1 MKRKIAIILVI
12 FVLLLTFFF
21 DFSSHFTRVSAGKA
35 EPVPY
40 LMLKWGSGEN
50 EVGLS
55 GPYENF
61 WYFGPATFDV
71 DKEGNV
77 YIVDQLNKRILKV
90 NKKGEVLENVNIDK
104 LFHYEE
110 KYPGSFPGSSSM
122 PHAANLLPINL
133 IVTNKVMFLL
143 HCYRGG
149 CKNEERGNL
158 NSIYVSIIKDDDIK
172 MLDAK
177 ELLGHPIG
185 MYMDRLVNNK
195 VVLTPSIPPEDES
208 VWKGPKA
215 VIVDDEGRTQI
226 VKELKNE
233 SFDGITPGVE
243 LLFNRYKD
251 TWLYE
256 NARIEVKDPETG
268 RTMFLSQ
275 PLENGG
281 PIDSLGIS
289 FNSRKIVM
297 LYQTIDSWI
306 EETKTVTTHIAAFN
320 LHPKTEE
327 NYTMVKGEEDRENIL
342 PPPFYYK
349 EDFVLGEDGYYY
361 HILYMKD
368 GLLFSRFEPEV
379 STTTYQY
386 RFIKFTKSFGEN

>member
-1 MKRKIAIILVI
+1 MKRKIAIILII

-71 DKEGNV
+71 DKEGNI
-77 YIVDQLNKRILKV
+77 YIVDQLNKRILKI
-90 NKKGEVLENVNIDK
+90 NKKGEVLENVNIEQL
-104 LFHYEE
+104 LFGED
-110 KYPGSFPGSSSM
+110 PI
-122 PHAANLLPINL
+122 NLLPVKL
-133 IVTNKVMFLL
+133 IVTDKCMFLKY
-143 HCYRGG
+143 HYRGG
-149 CKNEERGNL
+149 VPILHPGAYR
-158 NSIYVSIIKDDDIK
+158 ISIIKDDSIK
-172 MLDAK
+172 TLNGS
-177 ELLGHPIG
+177 ELLEGPIDVL
-185 MYMDRLVNNK
+185 MNRLVNNK
-195 VVLTPSIPPEDES
+195 IVLTPSIPPEDEPE
-208 VWKGPKA
+208 WKGPKA
-215 VIVDDEGRTQI
+215 VVVDDEGRTQI

-233 SFDGITPGVE
+233 SFDGITPGVK

-275 PLENGG
+275 PLENGA
-281 PIDSLGIS
+281 PIDSLGIR

-297 LYQTIDSWI
+297 LYQTTDSWN
-306 EETKTVTTHIAAFN
+306 EEIKTVTTHIAIFN

-327 NYTMVKGEEDRENIL
+327 NYTMVIGEEDRENIL

-386 RFIKFTKSFGEN
+386 RFIKFMKSFGKN

>member
-1 MKRKIAIILVI
+1 MKRKIAIILII

-71 DKEGNV
+71 DKEGNI
-77 YIVDQLNKRILKV
+77 YIVDQLNKRILKI
-90 NKKGEVLENVNIDK
+90 NKKGEVLENVNIEQL
-104 LFHYEE
+104 LFGED
-110 KYPGSFPGSSSM
+110 PI
-122 PHAANLLPINL
+122 NLLPVKL
-133 IVTNKVMFLL
+133 IVTDKCMFLKY
-143 HCYRGG
+143 HYRGG
-149 CKNEERGNL
+149 VPILHPGAYR
-158 NSIYVSIIKDDDIK
+158 ISIIKDDSIK
-172 MLDAK
+172 TLNGS
-177 ELLGHPIG
+177 ELLEGPIDVL
-185 MYMDRLVNNK
+185 MNRLVNNK
-195 VVLTPSIPPEDES
+195 IVLTPSIPPEDEPI
-208 VWKGPKA
+208 WKGPKA
-215 VIVDDEGRTQI
+215 VVVDDEGRTQI

-233 SFDGITPGVE
+233 SFDGITPGVK

-275 PLENGG
+275 PLENGA
-281 PIDSLGIS
+281 PIDSLGIR

-297 LYQTIDSWI
+297 LYQTTDSWN
-306 EETKTVTTHIAAFN
+306 EEIKTVTTHIAIFN

-327 NYTMVKGEEDRENIL
+327 NYTMVIGEEDRENIL

-386 RFIKFTKSFGEN
+386 RFIKFMKSFGKN

>member
-1 MKRKIAIILVI
+1 MKRKIAIILII

-71 DKEGNV
+71 DKEGNI
-77 YIVDQLNKRILKV
+77 YIVDQLNKRILKI
-90 NKKGEVLENVNIDK
+90 NKKGEVLENVNIEQL
-104 LFHYEE
+104 LFGED
-110 KYPGSFPGSSSM
+110 PI
-122 PHAANLLPINL
+122 NLLPVKL
-133 IVTNKVMFLL
+133 IVTDKCMFLKY
-143 HCYRGG
+143 HYRGG
-149 CKNEERGNL
+149 VPILHPGAYR
-158 NSIYVSIIKDDDIK
+158 ISIIKDDSIK
-172 MLDAK
+172 TLNGS
-177 ELLGHPIG
+177 ELLEGPIDVL
-185 MYMDRLVNNK
+185 MDRLVNNK
-195 VVLTPSIPPEDES
+195 IVLTPSIPPEDEPE
-208 VWKGPKA
+208 WKGPKA
-215 VIVDDEGRTQI
+215 VVVDDEGRTQI

-233 SFDGITPGVE
+233 SFDGITPGVN

-275 PLENGG
+275 PLENGA
-281 PIDSLGIS
+281 PIDSLGIR

-297 LYQTIDSWI
+297 LYQTTDSWN
-306 EETKTVTTHIAAFN
+306 EEIKTVTTHIAIFN

-327 NYTMVKGEEDRENIL
+327 NYTMVIGEEDRENIL

-361 HILYMKD
+361 EMFYIKD

-386 RFIKFTKSFGEN
+386 RFIKFMKSFGKN

>member
-1 MKRKIAIILVI
+1 MRSENQMKRKIAIILII

-21 DFSSHFTRVSAGKA
+21 DFSTHFTRVSAGKA

-71 DKEGNV
+71 DKEGNI
-77 YIVDQLNKRILKV
+77 YIVDQLNKRILKI
-90 NKKGEVLENVNIDK
+90 NKKGEVLENVNIEQL
-104 LFHYEE
+104 LFGED
-110 KYPGSFPGSSSM
+110 PI
-122 PHAANLLPINL
+122 NLLPVKL
-133 IVTNKVMFLL
+133 IVTDKCMFLKY
-143 HCYRGG
+143 HYRGG
-149 CKNEERGNL
+149 VPILHPGAYR
-158 NSIYVSIIKDDDIK
+158 ISIIKDDSIK
-172 MLDAK
+172 TLNGS
-177 ELLGHPIG
+177 ELLEGPIDVL
-185 MYMDRLVNNK
+185 MNRLVNNK
-195 VVLTPSIPPEDES
+195 IVLTPSIPPEDEPE
-208 VWKGPKA
+208 WKGPKA
-215 VIVDDEGRTQI
+215 VVVDDEGRTQT

-233 SFDGITPGVE
+233 SFDGITPGVK

-275 PLENGG
+275 PLENGA
-281 PIDSLGIS
+281 PIDSLGIR

-297 LYQTIDSWI
+297 LYQTTDSWN
-306 EETKTVTTHIAAFN
+306 EEIKTVTTHIAIFN

-327 NYTMVKGEEDRENIL
+327 NYTMVIGEEDRENIL

-361 HILYMKD
+361 EMFYIKD

-386 RFIKFTKSFGEN
+386 RFIKFMKSFGKN

>member
-1 MKRKIAIILVI
+1 MKRKIAIILII

-71 DKEGNV
+71 DKEGNI
-77 YIVDQLNKRILKV
+77 YIVDQLNKRILKI
-90 NKKGEVLENVNIDK
+90 NKKGEVLENVNIEQL
-104 LFHYEE
+104 LFGED
-110 KYPGSFPGSSSM
+110 PI
-122 PHAANLLPINL
+122 NLLPVKL
-133 IVTNKVMFLL
+133 IVTDKCMFLKY
-143 HCYRGG
+143 HYRGG
-149 CKNEERGNL
+149 VPILHPGAYR
-158 NSIYVSIIKDDDIK
+158 ISIIKDDSIK
-172 MLDAK
+172 TLNGS
-177 ELLGHPIG
+177 ELLEGPIDVL
-185 MYMDRLVNNK
+185 MNRLVNNK
-195 VVLTPSIPPEDES
+195 IVLTPSIPPEDEPE
-208 VWKGPKA
+208 WKGPKA
-215 VIVDDEGRTQI
+215 VVIDDEGRTQT

-233 SFDGITPGVE
+233 SFDGITPGVN

-275 PLENGG
+275 PLENGA
-281 PIDSLGIS
+281 PIDSLGIR
-289 FNSRKIVM
+289 FNGKKVVM
-297 LYQTIDSWI
+297 LYQTTDSWN
-306 EETKTVTTHIAAFN
+306 EEIQTVTTHIAVFN
-320 LHPKTEE
+320 LHPKTED
-327 NYTMVKGEEDRENIL
+327 NYAMVIGKEDRENIL

-361 HILYMKD
+361 EMFYIKD

-386 RFIKFTKSFGEN
+386 RFIKFMKSFGKN

>member
-1 MKRKIAIILVI
+1 MKRKIAIILII

-21 DFSSHFTRVSAGKA
+21 DFSTHFTRVSAGKA

-71 DKEGNV
+71 DKEGNI
-77 YIVDQLNKRILKV
+77 YIVDQLNKRILKI
-90 NKKGEVLENVNIDK
+90 NKKGEVLENVNIEQL
-104 LFHYEE
+104 LFGED
-110 KYPGSFPGSSSM
+110 PI
-122 PHAANLLPINL
+122 NLLPVKL
-133 IVTNKVMFLL
+133 IVTDKCMFLKY
-143 HCYRGG
+143 HYRGG
-149 CKNEERGNL
+149 VPILHPGAYR
-158 NSIYVSIIKDDDIK
+158 ISIIKDDSIK
-172 MLDAK
+172 TLNGS
-177 ELLGHPIG
+177 ELLEGPIDVL
-185 MYMDRLVNNK
+185 MNRLVNNK
-195 VVLTPSIPPEDES
+195 IVLTPSIPPEDEPE
-208 VWKGPKA
+208 WKGPKA
-215 VIVDDEGRTQI
+215 VVIDDEGRTQT

-233 SFDGITPGVE
+233 SFDGITPGVK

-275 PLENGG
+275 PLENGA
-281 PIDSLGIS
+281 PIDSLGIR
-289 FNSRKIVM
+289 FNGKKVVM
-297 LYQTIDSWI
+297 LYQTTDSWN
-306 EETKTVTTHIAAFN
+306 EEIQTVTTHIAVFN

-327 NYTMVKGEEDRENIL
+327 NYTMVIGEEDRENIL

-386 RFIKFTKSFGEN
+386 RFIKFMKSFGKN

>member
-1 MKRKIAIILVI
+1 MKRKIAIILII

-71 DKEGNV
+71 DKEGNI
-77 YIVDQLNKRILKV
+77 YIVDQLNKRILKI
-90 NKKGEVLENVNIDK
+90 NKKGEVLENVNIEQL
-104 LFHYEE
+104 LFGED
-110 KYPGSFPGSSSM
+110 PI
-122 PHAANLLPINL
+122 NLLPVKL
-133 IVTNKVMFLL
+133 IVTDKCMFLKY
-143 HCYRGG
+143 HYRGG
-149 CKNEERGNL
+149 VPILHPGAYR
-158 NSIYVSIIKDDDIK
+158 ISIIKDDSIK
-172 MLDAK
+172 TLNGS
-177 ELLGHPIG
+177 ELLEGPIDVL
-185 MYMDRLVNNK
+185 MNRLVNNK
-195 VVLTPSIPPEDES
+195 IVLTPSIPPEDEPE
-208 VWKGPKA
+208 WKGPKA
-215 VIVDDEGRTQI
+215 VVVDDEGRTQI

-233 SFDGITPGVE
+233 SFDGITPGVK

-275 PLENGG
+275 PLENGA
-281 PIDSLGIS
+281 PIDSLGIR

-297 LYQTIDSWI
+297 LYQTTDSWN
-306 EETKTVTTHIAAFN
+306 EEIKTVTTHIAIFN

-327 NYTMVKGEEDRENIL
+327 NYTMVIGEEDRENIL

-379 STTTYQY
+379 STTRYQY
-386 RFIKFTKSFGEN
+386 RFIKFTKSFGKN

>member
-1 MKRKIAIILVI
+1 MKRKIAIILII

-71 DKEGNV
+71 DKEGNI
-77 YIVDQLNKRILKV
+77 YIVDQLNKRILKI
-90 NKKGEVLENVNIDK
+90 NKKGEVLENVNIEQL
-104 LFHYEE
+104 LFGED
-110 KYPGSFPGSSSM
+110 PI
-122 PHAANLLPINL
+122 NLLPVKL
-133 IVTNKVMFLL
+133 IVTDKCMFLKY
-143 HCYRGG
+143 HYRGG
-149 CKNEERGNL
+149 VPILHPGAYR
-158 NSIYVSIIKDDDIK
+158 ISIIKDDSIK
-172 MLDAK
+172 TLNGS
-177 ELLGHPIG
+177 ELLEGPIDVL
-185 MYMDRLVNNK
+185 MDRLVNNK
-195 VVLTPSIPPEDES
+195 IVLTPSIPPEDEPE
-208 VWKGPKA
+208 WKGPKA
-215 VIVDDEGRTQI
+215 VVVDDEGRTQT

-233 SFDGITPGVE
+233 SFDGITPGVK

-275 PLENGG
+275 PLENGA
-281 PIDSLGIS
+281 PIDSLGIR
-289 FNSRKIVM
+289 FNGKKVVM
-297 LYQTIDSWI
+297 LYQTTDSWN
-306 EETKTVTTHIAAFN
+306 EEIQTVTTHIAIFN
-320 LHPKTEE
+320 LHPKTED
-327 NYTMVKGEEDRENIL
+327 NYAMVIGKEDRENIL

-361 HILYMKD
+361 EMFYIKD

-386 RFIKFTKSFGEN
+386 RFIKFMKSFGKN

>member
-1 MKRKIAIILVI
+1 MKRKIAIILII

-71 DKEGNV
+71 DKEGNI
-77 YIVDQLNKRILKV
+77 YIVDQLNKRILKI
-90 NKKGEVLENVNIDK
+90 NKKGEVLENVNIEQL
-104 LFHYEE
+104 LFGED
-110 KYPGSFPGSSSM
+110 PI
-122 PHAANLLPINL
+122 NLLPVKL
-133 IVTNKVMFLL
+133 IVTDKCMFLKY
-143 HCYRGG
+143 HYRGG
-149 CKNEERGNL
+149 VPILHPGAYR
-158 NSIYVSIIKDDDIK
+158 ISIIKDDSIK
-172 MLDAK
+172 TLNGS
-177 ELLGHPIG
+177 ELLEGPIDVL
-185 MYMDRLVNNK
+185 MNRLVNNK
-195 VVLTPSIPPEDES
+195 IVLTPSIPPEDEPE
-208 VWKGPKA
+208 WKGPKA
-215 VIVDDEGRTQI
+215 VVVDDEGRTQI

-233 SFDGITPGVE
+233 SFDGITPGVK

-275 PLENGG
+275 PLENGA
-281 PIDSLGIS
+281 PIDSLGIR

-297 LYQTIDSWI
+297 LYQTTDSWN
-306 EETKTVTTHIAAFN
+306 EEIKTVTTHIAIFN

-327 NYTMVKGEEDRENIL
+327 NYTMVIGEEDRENIL

-386 RFIKFTKSFGEN
+386 RFIKFTKSFGKN

>member
-1 MKRKIAIILVI
+1 MKRKIAIILII

-21 DFSSHFTRVSAGKA
+21 DFSTHFTRVSAGKA

-40 LMLKWGSGEN
+40 LMLKWGSREN

-55 GPYENF
+55 EQYENF

-71 DKEGNV
+71 DKEGNI
-77 YIVDQLNKRILKV
+77 YIVDQLNKRILKI
-90 NKKGEVLENVNIDK
+90 NKKGEVLENVNIEQL
-104 LFHYEE
+104 LFGED
-110 KYPGSFPGSSSM
+110 PI
-122 PHAANLLPINL
+122 NLLPVKL
-133 IVTNKVMFLL
+133 IVTDKCMFLKY
-143 HCYRGG
+143 HYRGG
-149 CKNEERGNL
+149 VPILHPGAYR
-158 NSIYVSIIKDDDIK
+158 ISIIEDDSIK
-172 MLDAK
+172 TLNGS
-177 ELLGHPIG
+177 ELLEGPIDVL
-185 MYMDRLVNNK
+185 MNRLVNNK
-195 VVLTPSIPPEDES
+195 IVLTPSIPPEDEPE
-208 VWKGPKA
+208 WKGPKA
-215 VIVDDEGRTQI
+215 VVVDDEGRTQT

-233 SFDGITPGVE
+233 SFDGITPGVK

-275 PLENGG
+275 PLENGA
-281 PIDSLGIS
+281 PIDSLGIR

-297 LYQTIDSWI
+297 LYQTTDSWN
-306 EETKTVTTHIAAFN
+306 EEIKTVTTHIAVFN

-327 NYTMVKGEEDRENIL
+327 NYTMVIGEEDRENIL

-361 HILYMKD
+361 EMFYIKD

-386 RFIKFTKSFGEN
+386 RFIKFMKSFGKN

>member
-21 DFSSHFTRVSAGKA
+21 DFSTHFTRVSAGKA

-40 LMLKWGSGEN
+40 LMLKWGSREN

-55 GPYENF
+55 EQYENF

-71 DKEGNV
+71 DKEGNI

-90 NKKGEVLENVNIDK
+90 NKKGEVLKNVNIDK
-104 LFHYEE
+104 LLFG
-110 KYPGSFPGSSSM
+110 KDPI
-122 PHAANLLPINL
+122 NLLPVKL
-133 IVTNKVMFLL
+133 IVTDKCMFLKY
-143 HCYRGG
+143 HYRLSVPIPDPGAHYI
-149 CKNEERGNL
+149 CIIEDDSIKTL
-158 NSIYVSIIKDDDIK
+158 NGS
-172 MLDAK
+172 
-177 ELLGHPIG
+177 ELLGHPIDVL
-185 MYMDRLVNNK
+185 MDRLVNNK
-195 VVLTPSIPPEDES
+195 IVLTPSIPPEDEPI
-208 VWKGPKA
+208 WKGPKA
-215 VIVDDEGRTQI
+215 VVIDDEGRTQT

-233 SFDGITPGVE
+233 SFDGITPGVN

-275 PLENGG
+275 PLENGA
-281 PIDSLGIS
+281 PIDSLGIR
-289 FNSRKIVM
+289 FNGKKVVM
-297 LYQTIDSWI
+297 LYQTTDSWN
-306 EETKTVTTHIAAFN
+306 EEIQTVTTHIAVFN
-320 LHPKTEE
+320 LHPKTED
-327 NYTMVKGEEDRENIL
+327 NYAMVIGKEDRENIL

-361 HILYMKD
+361 EMFYIKD

-386 RFIKFTKSFGEN
+386 RFIKFMKSFGKN

>member
-1 MKRKIAIILVI
+1 MKRKIAIILII

-71 DKEGNV
+71 DKEGNI
-77 YIVDQLNKRILKV
+77 YIVDQLNKRILKI
-90 NKKGEVLENVNIDK
+90 NKKGEVLENVNIEQL
-104 LFHYEE
+104 LFGED
-110 KYPGSFPGSSSM
+110 PI
-122 PHAANLLPINL
+122 NLLPVKL
-133 IVTNKVMFLL
+133 IVTDKCMFLKY
-143 HCYRGG
+143 HYRGG
-149 CKNEERGNL
+149 VPILHPGAYR
-158 NSIYVSIIKDDDIK
+158 ISIIKDDSIK
-172 MLDAK
+172 TLNGS
-177 ELLGHPIG
+177 ELLEGPIDVL
-185 MYMDRLVNNK
+185 MNRLVNNK
-195 VVLTPSIPPEDES
+195 IVLTPSIPPEDEPE
-208 VWKGPKA
+208 WKGPKA
-215 VIVDDEGRTQI
+215 VVVDDEGRTQI

-233 SFDGITPGVE
+233 SFDGITPGVK

-275 PLENGG
+275 PLENGA
-281 PIDSLGIS
+281 PIDSLGIR

-297 LYQTIDSWI
+297 LYQTTDSWN
-306 EETKTVTTHIAAFN
+306 EEIKTVTTHIAIFN

-327 NYTMVKGEEDRENIL
+327 NYTMVIGEEDRENIL
-342 PPPFYYK
+342 PPPLTI
-349 EDFVLGEDGYYY
+349 V
-361 HILYMKD
+361 
-368 GLLFSRFEPEV
+368 
-379 STTTYQY
+379 
-386 RFIKFTKSFGEN
+386 

>member
-1 MKRKIAIILVI
+1 MKRKIAIILII

-71 DKEGNV
+71 DKEGNI
-77 YIVDQLNKRILKV
+77 YIVDQLNKRILKI
-90 NKKGEVLENVNIDK
+90 NKKGEVLENVNIEQL
-104 LFHYEE
+104 LFGED
-110 KYPGSFPGSSSM
+110 PI
-122 PHAANLLPINL
+122 NLLPVKL
-133 IVTNKVMFLL
+133 IVTDKCMFLKY
-143 HCYRGG
+143 HYRGG
-149 CKNEERGNL
+149 VPILHPGAYR
-158 NSIYVSIIKDDDIK
+158 ISIIKDDSIK
-172 MLDAK
+172 TLNGS
-177 ELLGHPIG
+177 ELLEGPIDVL
-185 MYMDRLVNNK
+185 MNRLVNNK
-195 VVLTPSIPPEDES
+195 IVLTPSIPPEDEPE
-208 VWKGPKA
+208 WKGPKA
-215 VIVDDEGRTQI
+215 VVVDDEGRTQI

-233 SFDGITPGVE
+233 SFDGITPGVK

-275 PLENGG
+275 PLENGA
-281 PIDSLGIS
+281 PIDSLGIR

-297 LYQTIDSWI
+297 LYQTTDSWN
-306 EETKTVTTHIAAFN
+306 EEIQTVTTHIAVFN
-320 LHPKTEE
+320 LHPKTED
-327 NYTMVKGEEDRENIL
+327 NYAMVIGKEDRENIL

-361 HILYMKD
+361 EMFYIKD

-386 RFIKFTKSFGEN
+386 RFIKFMKSFGKN

>member
-1 MKRKIAIILVI
+1 LAEEIRRCQMKRKIAIILII

-21 DFSSHFTRVSAGKA
+21 DFSTHFTRVSAGKA

-71 DKEGNV
+71 DKEGNI
-77 YIVDQLNKRILKV
+77 YIVDQLNKRILKI
-90 NKKGEVLENVNIDK
+90 NKKGEVLENVNIEQL
-104 LFHYEE
+104 LFGED
-110 KYPGSFPGSSSM
+110 PI
-122 PHAANLLPINL
+122 NLLPVKL
-133 IVTNKVMFLL
+133 IVTDKCMFLKY
-143 HCYRGG
+143 HYRGG
-149 CKNEERGNL
+149 VPILHPGAYR
-158 NSIYVSIIKDDDIK
+158 ISIIKDDSIK
-172 MLDAK
+172 TLNGS
-177 ELLGHPIG
+177 ELLEGPIDVL
-185 MYMDRLVNNK
+185 MNRLVNNK
-195 VVLTPSIPPEDES
+195 IVLTPSIPPEDEPE
-208 VWKGPKA
+208 WKGPKA
-215 VIVDDEGRTQI
+215 VVVDDEGRTQI

-233 SFDGITPGVE
+233 SFDGITPGVK

-275 PLENGG
+275 PLENGA
-281 PIDSLGIS
+281 PIDSLGIR

-297 LYQTIDSWI
+297 LYQTTDSWN
-306 EETKTVTTHIAAFN
+306 EEIKTVTTHIAIFN

-327 NYTMVKGEEDRENIL
+327 NYTMVIGEEDRENIL

-361 HILYMKD
+361 EMFYIKD

-386 RFIKFTKSFGEN
+386 RFIKFMKSFGKN

>member
-1 MKRKIAIILVI
+1 MKRKIAIILII

-71 DKEGNV
+71 DKEGNI
-77 YIVDQLNKRILKV
+77 YIVDQLNKRILKI
-90 NKKGEVLENVNIDK
+90 NKKGEVLENVNIEQL
-104 LFHYEE
+104 LFGED
-110 KYPGSFPGSSSM
+110 PI
-122 PHAANLLPINL
+122 NLLPVKL
-133 IVTNKVMFLL
+133 IVTDKCMFLKY
-143 HCYRGG
+143 HYRGG
-149 CKNEERGNL
+149 VPILHPGAYR
-158 NSIYVSIIKDDDIK
+158 ISIIKDDSIK
-172 MLDAK
+172 TLNGS
-177 ELLGHPIG
+177 ELLEGPIDVL
-185 MYMDRLVNNK
+185 MNRLVNNK
-195 VVLTPSIPPEDES
+195 IVLTPSIPPEDEPE
-208 VWKGPKA
+208 WKGPKA
-215 VIVDDEGRTQI
+215 VVIDDEGRTQT

-233 SFDGITPGVE
+233 SFDGITPGVN

-275 PLENGG
+275 PLENGA
-281 PIDSLGIS
+281 PIDSLGIR

-297 LYQTIDSWI
+297 LYQTTDSWN
-306 EETKTVTTHIAAFN
+306 EEIKTVTTHIAIFN

-327 NYTMVKGEEDRENIL
+327 NYTMVIGEEDRENIL

-386 RFIKFTKSFGEN
+386 RFIKFMKSFGKN

>member
-1 MKRKIAIILVI
+1 MKRKIAIILII

-71 DKEGNV
+71 DKEGNI
-77 YIVDQLNKRILKV
+77 YIVDQLNKRILKI
-90 NKKGEVLENVNIDK
+90 NKKGEVLENVNIEQL
-104 LFHYEE
+104 LFGED
-110 KYPGSFPGSSSM
+110 PI
-122 PHAANLLPINL
+122 NLLPVKL
-133 IVTNKVMFLL
+133 IVTDKCMFLKY
-143 HCYRGG
+143 HYRGG
-149 CKNEERGNL
+149 VPILHPGAYR
-158 NSIYVSIIKDDDIK
+158 ISIIKDDSIK
-172 MLDAK
+172 TLNGS
-177 ELLGHPIG
+177 ELLEGPIDVL
-185 MYMDRLVNNK
+185 MNRLVNNK
-195 VVLTPSIPPEDES
+195 IVLTPSIPPEDEPI
-208 VWKGPKA
+208 WKGPKA
-215 VIVDDEGRTQI
+215 VVIDDEGRTQT

-233 SFDGITPGVE
+233 SFDGITPGVK

-275 PLENGG
+275 PLENGA
-281 PIDSLGIS
+281 PIDSLGIR
-289 FNSRKIVM
+289 FNGKKVVM
-297 LYQTIDSWI
+297 LYQTTDSWN
-306 EETKTVTTHIAAFN
+306 EEIQTVTTHIAVFN
-320 LHPKTEE
+320 LHPKTED
-327 NYTMVKGEEDRENIL
+327 NYAMVIGKEDRENIL

-361 HILYMKD
+361 EMFYIKD

-386 RFIKFTKSFGEN
+386 RFIKFMKSFGKN

>member
-1 MKRKIAIILVI
+1 LAEEIRRCQMKRKIAIILII

-71 DKEGNV
+71 DKEGNI
-77 YIVDQLNKRILKV
+77 YIVDQLNKRILKI
-90 NKKGEVLENVNIDK
+90 NKKGEVLENVNIEQL
-104 LFHYEE
+104 LFGED
-110 KYPGSFPGSSSM
+110 PI
-122 PHAANLLPINL
+122 NLLPVKL
-133 IVTNKVMFLL
+133 IVTDKCMFLKY
-143 HCYRGG
+143 HYRLSVPIPDPGAHYI
-149 CKNEERGNL
+149 CIIEDDSIKTL
-158 NSIYVSIIKDDDIK
+158 NGS
-172 MLDAK
+172 
-177 ELLGHPIG
+177 ELLGHPIDVL
-185 MYMDRLVNNK
+185 MDRLVNNK
-195 VVLTPSIPPEDES
+195 IVLTPSIPPEDEPE
-208 VWKGPKA
+208 WKGPKA
-215 VIVDDEGRTQI
+215 VVVDDEGRTQT

-233 SFDGITPGVE
+233 SFDGITPGVN

-275 PLENGG
+275 PLENGA
-281 PIDSLGIS
+281 PIDSLGIR

-297 LYQTIDSWI
+297 LYQTTDSWN
-306 EETKTVTTHIAAFN
+306 EEIKTVTTHIAIFN

-327 NYTMVKGEEDRENIL
+327 NYTMVIGEEDRENIL

-386 RFIKFTKSFGEN
+386 RFIKFMKSFGKN